1 MDTLIR
7 LLQRVQRG
15 ELATPPSG
23 PEPAEAR
30 DGWL

>member
-15 ELATPPSG
+15 ELATPPRG